1 MFQILKA
8 DKTIDFMRWSKLA
21 FIFSIL
27 MIGASL
33 FTLSTKWLNWGLDFT
48 GGTLIEVGFEQP
60 ANLEDIR
67 GALEAKGFGDA
78 TVQNFGSAREVMVR
92 LRPRDNVAGETLGN
106 QILSAIKEGTGSS
119 VEMRRIEFVGP
130 NVGDELAEAG
140 GLAILASLIC
150 ILLYV
155 SMRFEWRLAAGAV
168 LALAH
173 DVIITLGIFSIMQI
187 EVDLTIV
194 AALLTVVGYSL
205 NDTIVVFDRIRE
217 NFRKLRKGDSAEIM
231 NSSITQTL
239 SRTLITSG
247 TTLLV
252 VIALFVQGGANIHG
266 FATALLLG
274 ITVGTYSS
282 IYVASALALK
292 LGITR
297 EHLLPPQVEKE
308 GAEFDE
314 LLRVIPATSSYLGMS

>member
-1 MFQILKA
+1 MFQILKR
-8 DKTIDFMRWSKLA
+8 DKSIDFMRWSKFA
-21 FIFSIL
+21 FIFSVL
-27 MIGASL
+27 MIGASI

-60 ANLEDIR
+60 VNLEEIR
-67 GALEAKGFGDA
+67 VALETKGFGDA
-78 TVQNFGSAREVMVR
+78 TVQNFGSARDVMVR
-92 LRPRDNVAGETLGN
+92 LRPRDNVASEALGN
-106 QILSAIKEGTGSS
+106 QILSAIKEGTGES

-130 NVGDELAEAG
+130 NVGDELTEAG
-140 GLAILASLIC
+140 GLAILVSLLC

-173 DVIITLGIFSIMQI
+173 DVIITLGIFSLLQV

-217 NFRKLRKGDSAEIM
+217 NFRKMRKGEPAEIM
-231 NSSITQTL
+231 NNSITQTL

-247 TTLLV
+247 TTLFV
-252 VIALFVQGGANIHG
+252 VIALFTQGGALIHG
-266 FATALLLG
+266 FAMALLLG

-297 EHLLPPQVEKE
+297 EHLLTPQVEKE

-314 LLRVIPATSSYLGMS
+314 LP

>member
-1 MFQILKA
+1 MNNCTQIIA
-8 DKTIDFMRWSKLA
+8 
-21 FIFSIL
+21 
-27 MIGASL
+27 
-33 FTLSTKWLNWGLDFT
+33 
-48 GGTLIEVGFEQP
+48 
-60 ANLEDIR
+60 
-67 GALEAKGFGDA
+67 ALE
-78 TVQNFGSAREVMVR
+78 Q
-92 LRPRDNVAGETLGN
+92 
-106 QILSAIKEGTGSS
+106 GTGED
-119 VEMRRIEFVGP
+119 VEMRRVEFVGP

-140 GLAILASLIC
+140 GLAILVSLIC
-150 ILLYV
+150 ILIYV

-217 NFRKLRKGDSAEIM
+217 NFRKMRKGDSVEII
-231 NSSITQTL
+231 NGAITQTL

-247 TTLLV
+247 TTLFV
-252 VIALFVQGGANIHG
+252 VIALFTKGGANIHG

-282 IYVASALALK
+282 IYVASNLALK
-292 LGITR
+292 LGVSR
-297 EHLLPPQVEKE
+297 EHLMPPQVEKE

-314 LLRVIPATSSYLGMS
+314 MP

>member
-8 DKTIDFMRWSKLA
+8 EKTIGFMRWSKVA
-21 FIFSIL
+21 FVFSII
-27 MIGASL
+27 MIVASI

-60 ANLEDIR
+60 ANLEEIR
-67 GALEAKGFGDA
+67 AALDSKGFGDA

-92 LRPRDNVAGETLGN
+92 LRPRDDVSGETLGN
-106 QILSAIKEGTGSS
+106 QIIGAIKDGTGES

-130 NVGDELAEAG
+130 NVGDELTEAG
-140 GLAILASLIC
+140 GLAILVSLIC

-168 LALAH
+168 MALAH
-173 DVIITLGIFSIMQI
+173 DIIITLGVFSFLQI

-217 NFRKLRKGDSAEIM
+217 NFRKMRKGEPSDIM
-231 NSSITQTL
+231 DASITQTL

-247 TTLLV
+247 TTLFV
-252 VIALFVQGGANIHG
+252 VIALFMQGGAMIHG

-292 LGITR
+292 LGIQK
-297 EHLLPPQVEKE
+297 EHLMPPQVEKE

-314 LLRVIPATSSYLGMS
+314 MP

>member
-1 MFQILKA
+1 MLQILKA
-8 DKTIDFMRWSKLA
+8 DKTIDFMRWSKVA
-21 FIFSIL
+21 FTFSL
-27 MIGASL
+27 FMIGAAI

-67 GALEAKGFGDA
+67 GALEAEGFGDA

-92 LRPRDNVAGETLGN
+92 LRPRDGIANETLGN
-106 QILSAIKEGTGSS
+106 QIIGAIKDGTGES

-130 NVGDELAEAG
+130 NVGDELTEAG
-140 GLAILASLIC
+140 GLAIIASLIC
-150 ILLYV
+150 ILIYV
-155 SMRFEWRLAAGAV
+155 SIRFEWRLAAGAV
-168 LALAH
+168 MALAH
-173 DVIITLGIFSIMQI
+173 DVIVTLGIFSLLQI

-217 NFRKLRKGDSAEIM
+217 NFRKMRKGESSEVM

-247 TTLLV
+247 TTLFV
-252 VIALFVQGGANIHG
+252 VIALFTQGGAMIHG
-266 FATALLLG
+266 FALALLLG

-292 LGITR
+292 LGIER
-297 EHLLPPQVEKE
+297 EHLMPTQVEKE
-308 GAEFDE
+308 GEEFDE
-314 LLRVIPATSSYLGMS
+314 MP

>member
-8 DKTIDFMRWSKLA
+8 KGTIDFMRWSKGA
-21 FIFSIL
+21 FLLSTL
-27 MIGASL
+27 MIVASL
-33 FTLSTKWLNWGLDFT
+33 ATLSTKWLNWGLDFT

-60 ANLEDIR
+60 ANLEQVR
-67 GALEAKGFGDA
+67 GALAANGFDDA
-78 TVQNFGSAREVMVR
+78 TVQNFGSTREVMVR
-92 LRPRDNVAGETLGN
+92 LRPREGVAGETLGN
-106 QILSAIKEGTGSS
+106 QILSAIKQGTGDS

-130 NVGDELAEAG
+130 NVGDELTEAG
-140 GLAILASLIC
+140 GLAILVSLVC

-173 DVIITLGIFSIMQI
+173 DVIITLGVFSALQI

-217 NFRKLRKGDSAEIM
+217 NFRKMRKGESSEVM

-239 SRTLITSG
+239 SRTLITSA
-247 TTLLV
+247 TTLFV
-252 VIALFVQGGANIHG
+252 VIALFVEGGAMIHG
-266 FATALLLG
+266 FALALLLG

-297 EHLLPPQVEKE
+297 EHLMPPQVEKE

-314 LLRVIPATSSYLGMS
+314 LP

>member
-8 DKTIDFMRWSKLA
+8 DKVIDFMRWSKLA
-21 FIFSIL
+21 FVLSAVMITASI
-27 MIGASL
+27 GVVV
-33 FTLSTKWLNWGLDFT
+33 TKGMNWGLDFT

-60 ANLEDIR
+60 AELGKIR
-67 GALEAKGFGDA
+67 DSLEAAGFGDA
-78 TVQNFGSAREVMVR
+78 VVQNFGTARDVMVR
-92 LRPRDNVAGETLGN
+92 LQPREGVAGETLGN
-106 QILSAIKEGTGSS
+106 QILDALRDGTHQN

-140 GLAILASLIC
+140 GLAILVSLIC

-155 SMRFEWRLAAGAV
+155 SIRFEWRLAAGAV

-173 DVIITLGIFSIMQI
+173 DVIITVGIFSLMQI

-217 NFRKLRKGDSAEIM
+217 NFRKMRKGGPAEVM

-247 TTLLV
+247 TTLFV
-252 VIALFVQGGANIHG
+252 VIALFMKGGTMIHG
-266 FATALLLG
+266 FAAALLIG

-297 EHLLPPQVEKE
+297 EHLMPPQVEKE
-308 GAEFDE
+308 GAEFDAM
-314 LLRVIPATSSYLGMS
+314 P

>member
-1 MFQILKA
+1 MFQILKT
-8 DKTIDFMRWSKLA
+8 DKSIDFMRWSKFA

-27 MIGASL
+27 MIGASI

-60 ANLEDIR
+60 VNLEEIR
-67 GALEAKGFGDA
+67 VALEAKGFGDA
-78 TVQNFGSAREVMVR
+78 TVQNFGSARDVMVR
-92 LRPRDNVAGETLGN
+92 LRPRENVASEALGN
-106 QILSAIKEGTGSS
+106 QILSAIKEGTGES

-130 NVGDELAEAG
+130 NVGDELTEAG
-140 GLAILASLIC
+140 GLAILVSLLC

-173 DVIITLGIFSIMQI
+173 DVIITLGIFSLVQV

-217 NFRKLRKGDSAEIM
+217 NFRKMRKGEPTEIM
-231 NSSITQTL
+231 NDSITQTL

-247 TTLLV
+247 TTLFV
-252 VIALFVQGGANIHG
+252 VIALFVQGGPMIHG
-266 FATALLLG
+266 FAMALLLG

-297 EHLLPPQVEKE
+297 EHLLTPQVEKE

-314 LLRVIPATSSYLGMS
+314 MP

>member
-8 DKTIDFMRWSKLA
+8 DKTIDFMRWSKMA
-21 FIFSIL
+21 FMFSIL
-27 MIGASL
+27 MIGAAI

-60 ANLEDIR
+60 ADLEEIR
-67 GALEAKGFGDA
+67 GALEVKGFGDT

-92 LRPRDNVAGETLGN
+92 LRPRDDVSGETLGN
-106 QILSAIKEGTGSS
+106 QILAAIQTGTGKD

-130 NVGDELAEAG
+130 NVGDELTEAG
-140 GLAILASLIC
+140 GLAILVSLIC
-150 ILLYV
+150 ILIYV

-168 LALAH
+168 MALAH
-173 DVIITLGIFSIMQI
+173 DVIITLGVFSLMQI

-217 NFRKLRKGDSAEIM
+217 NFRKMRKGEPAEVI
-231 NSSITQTL
+231 NNSITQTL

-247 TTLLV
+247 TTLFV
-252 VIALFVQGGANIHG
+252 VIALFTQGGAMIHG

-292 LGITR
+292 LGVQK
-297 EHLLPPQVEKE
+297 EHLMPPQVDKE
-308 GAEFDE
+308 GEEFDE
-314 LLRVIPATSSYLGMS
+314 MP

>member
-8 DKTIDFMRWSKLA
+8 ESTIDFLRWSKFA
-21 FIFSIL
+21 FVFSLL
-27 MIGASL
+27 MIGASI

-60 ANLEDIR
+60 ANLEEIR
-67 GALEAKGFGDA
+67 TALQAEGFGDA

-92 LRPRDNVAGETLGN
+92 LRPRDDMSGETLGN
-106 QILSAIKEGTGSS
+106 QIINAIKQGTGES

-130 NVGDELAEAG
+130 NVGDELTEAG
-140 GLAILASLIC
+140 GLAILVSLIC
-150 ILLYV
+150 ILIYV
-155 SMRFEWRLAAGAV
+155 SVRFEWRLAAGAV
-168 LALAH
+168 MALAH
-173 DVIITLGIFSIMQI
+173 DIIITLGVFSIMQI

-217 NFRKLRKGDSAEIM
+217 NFRRMRKGEPAEVINSAV
-231 NSSITQTL
+231 TQTL

-247 TTLLV
+247 TTLFV
-252 VIALFVQGGANIHG
+252 VIALFTQGGAMIHG

-282 IYVASALALK
+282 IYVASALAWR
-292 LGITR
+292 LGITK
-297 EHLLPPQVEKE
+297 EHLMPPQVEKE

-314 LLRVIPATSSYLGMS
+314 MP

>member
-1 MFQILKA
+1 MFQLLKVDNA
-8 DKTIDFMRWSKLA
+8 IDFMRWSKFA
-21 FIFSIL
+21 FVFSL
-27 MIGASL
+27 MMIAVAIGTVA
-33 FTLSTKWLNWGLDFT
+33 TKKLNWGLDFT

-60 ANLEDIR
+60 ADLLKIR
-67 GALEAKGFGDA
+67 DSLEAAGFGDA
-78 TVQNFGSAREVMVR
+78 IVQNFGTARDVLVR
-92 LRPRDNVAGETLGN
+92 LQPRENAKGEVLGN
-106 QILSAIKEGTGSS
+106 QIIDALKVGTGQS

-140 GLAILASLIC
+140 GLAIIISLIC

-173 DVIITLGIFSIMQI
+173 DVIITIGIFSLLEV

-217 NFRKLRKGDSAEIM
+217 NFRKMRKGEAPDVI
-231 NSSITQTL
+231 NNSITQTL

-247 TTLLV
+247 TTLFV
-252 VIALFVQGGANIHG
+252 VVALFMKGGTMIHG
-266 FATALLLG
+266 FALALLIG

-292 LGITR
+292 LGISR
-297 EHLLPPQVEKE
+297 EHLMPPQVEKE
-308 GAEFDE
+308 GEEFDAM
-314 LLRVIPATSSYLGMS
+314 P

>member
-1 MFQILKA
+1 MFQILKTSG
-8 DKTIDFMRWSKLA
+8 TIQFMRWSKFA
-21 FIFSIL
+21 FAFSLL
-27 MIGASL
+27 MIVASIG
-33 FTLSTKWLNWGLDFT
+33 TLAVKGLNFGLDFT

-60 ANLEDIR
+60 ANLEKVR
-67 GALEAKGFGDA
+67 TALSDKGFDDA
-78 TVQNFGSAREVMVR
+78 TVQNFGSTREVMVR
-92 LRPRDNVAGETLGN
+92 LRPRDNVAGEVLGN
-106 QILSAIKEGTGSS
+106 QIISAIKTGTGQS

-130 NVGDELAEAG
+130 SVGDELAEAG
-140 GLAILASLIC
+140 GMAIIVSLIC

-155 SMRFEWRLAAGAV
+155 SMRFQWRLSAGAV

-173 DVIITLGIFSIMQI
+173 DVTITLGVFSFLQI

-217 NFRKLRKGDSAEIM
+217 NFRKMRKGEPADIM
-231 NSSITQTL
+231 DNSITQTL

-247 TTLLV
+247 TTLFV
-252 VIALFVQGGANIHG
+252 VIALFVNGGAMIHG
-266 FATALLLG
+266 FALALLLG

-297 EHLLPPQVEKE
+297 EHLMPPQVEKE
-308 GAEFDE
+308 GAEFDSM
-314 LLRVIPATSSYLGMS
+314 P

>member
-8 DKTIDFMRWSKLA
+8 EKTIDFMRWSKVTFML
-21 FIFSIL
+21 SLL
-27 MIGASL
+27 MIGASI

-60 ANLEDIR
+60 ANLEEIR
-67 GALEAKGFGDA
+67 SSLEAKGFGDA

-92 LRPRDNVAGETLGN
+92 LRPRDDMAGQVLGN
-106 QILSAIKEGTGSS
+106 QILEAIKDGTGKA

-130 NVGDELAEAG
+130 NVGDELTEAG
-140 GLAILASLIC
+140 GLAIIASLIC
-150 ILLYV
+150 ILIYV
-155 SMRFEWRLAAGAV
+155 SVRFEWRLAAGAV
-168 LALAH
+168 MSLAH
-173 DVIITLGIFSIMQI
+173 DVIITLGVFSLMQI

-217 NFRKLRKGDSAEIM
+217 NFRKLRKGESTEII

-247 TTLLV
+247 TTLFV

-297 EHLLPPQVEKE
+297 EHLLPQQVEKE
-308 GAEFDE
+308 GAD
-314 LLRVIPATSSYLGMS
+314 LDQLP

>member
-8 DKTIDFMRWSKLA
+8 SKTIDFMSRSKYA
-21 FIFSIL
+21 FMLSIL
-27 MIGASL
+27 MIGASI
-33 FTLSTKWLNWGLDFT
+33 FVLSTKWLSWGLDFT
-48 GGTLIEVGFEQP
+48 GGTLIEIGFEQP
-60 ANLEDIR
+60 ANLPQIR
-67 GALEAKGFGDA
+67 QALEKEGFGDA
-78 TVQNFGSAREVMVR
+78 IVQNFGSSQDVMVR
-92 LRPRDNVAGETLGN
+92 LRPREGVAGETLGN
-106 QILSAIKEGTGSS
+106 QILSIVKSGTGES

-130 NVGDELAEAG
+130 NVGGELAEAG
-140 GLAILASLIC
+140 GLAILISLIC
-150 ILLYV
+150 ILMYV
-155 SMRFEWRLAAGAV
+155 SVRFEWRLAAGAV

-173 DVIITLGIFSIMQI
+173 DVIITLGVFSLLQI

-217 NFRKLRKGDSAEIM
+217 NFRKVRKGKPSEII

-247 TTLLV
+247 TTLFV
-252 VIALFVQGGANIHG
+252 VIALFLKGGAMIHG

-282 IYVASALALK
+282 IYVASALALR
-292 LGITR
+292 LGITK
-297 EHLLPPQVEKE
+297 EHLMPPQVEKE
-308 GAEFDE
+308 GAEFDSM
-314 LLRVIPATSSYLGMS
+314 P

>member
-8 DKTIDFMRWSKLA
+8 DKTIDFMRWSKFA
-21 FIFSIL
+21 FLFSLL
-27 MIGASL
+27 MIGASI

-48 GGTLIEVGFEQP
+48 GGTLIEVGFEHP

-67 GALEAKGFGDA
+67 SALEAKGFGDA

-92 LRPRDNVAGETLGN
+92 LRPRADMVGETLGN
-106 QILSAIKEGTGSS
+106 QILSAIKEGTGKS

-155 SMRFEWRLAAGAV
+155 SVRFEWRLAAGAV
-168 LALAH
+168 MSLAH

-217 NFRKLRKGDSAEIM
+217 NFRKLRKGDSAEIT
-231 NSSITQTL
+231 NDVAVQFADDLARGHFRHSIR
-239 SRTLITSG
+239 S
-247 TTLLV
+247 
-252 VIALFVQGGANIHG
+252 
-266 FATALLLG
+266 
-274 ITVGTYSS
+274 
-282 IYVASALALK
+282 
-292 LGITR
+292 
-297 EHLLPPQVEKE
+297 
-308 GAEFDE
+308 
-314 LLRVIPATSSYLGMS
+314 LRFGRQFFN

>member
-1 MFQILKA
+1 MFQILKT
-8 DKTIDFMRWSKLA
+8 DKSIDFMRWSKFA

-27 MIGASL
+27 MIGASI

-60 ANLEDIR
+60 VNLEEIR
-67 GALEAKGFGDA
+67 VALEAKGFGDA
-78 TVQNFGSAREVMVR
+78 TVQNFGSARDVMVR
-92 LRPRDNVAGETLGN
+92 LRPRENVASEALGN
-106 QILSAIKEGTGSS
+106 QILSAIKDGTGES

-130 NVGDELAEAG
+130 NVGDELTEAG
-140 GLAILASLIC
+140 GLAILVSLLC

-173 DVIITLGIFSIMQI
+173 DVIITLGIFSLVQV

-217 NFRKLRKGDSAEIM
+217 NFRKMRKGEPTEIM
-231 NSSITQTL
+231 NDSITQTL

-247 TTLLV
+247 TTLFV
-252 VIALFVQGGANIHG
+252 VIALFVQGGPMIHG
-266 FATALLLG
+266 FAMALLLG

-297 EHLLPPQVEKE
+297 EHLLTPQVEKE
-308 GAEFDE
+308 GAEFDDM
-314 LLRVIPATSSYLGMS
+314 P

>member
-1 MFQILKA
+1 MFQLLKN
-8 DKTIDFMRWSKLA
+8 DISINFMRWSKGA
-21 FIFSIL
+21 FLLSAL
-27 MIGASL
+27 MIAAAVA
-33 FTLSTKWLNWGLDFT
+33 TVSTKWLNWGLDFT

-60 ANLEDIR
+60 ADLPQIR
-67 GALEAKGFGDA
+67 QSLEANGFGDA
-78 TVQNFGSAREVMVR
+78 VVQNFGTATDVMVR
-92 LRPRDNVAGETLGN
+92 LRPRDNMNGEELGGK
-106 QILSAIKEGTGSS
+106 IIEAIKSGTGQN

-140 GLAILASLIC
+140 GLAILVSLIC

-155 SMRFEWRLAAGAV
+155 SVRFEWRLAAGAV

-173 DVIITLGIFSIMQI
+173 DVIITIGIFSLLQV

-217 NFRKLRKGDSAEIM
+217 NFRKMRKGSPAEIM
-231 NSSITQTL
+231 NASISQTL

-247 TTLLV
+247 TTLFV
-252 VIALFVQGGANIHG
+252 VIALFTQGGQMIHG
-266 FATALLLG
+266 FAMALLIG

-297 EHLLPPQVEKE
+297 EHLLVPEVTKE
-308 GAEFDE
+308 GEEFE
-314 LLRVIPATSSYLGMS
+314 SMP

>member
-8 DKTIDFMRWSKLA
+8 DKMIDFMRWSKFA
-21 FIFSIL
+21 FALSLVMIAASI
-27 MIGASL
+27 

-60 ANLEDIR
+60 ANLEQIR
-67 GALEAKGFGDA
+67 SALEAKGFGDA
-78 TVQNFGSAREVMVR
+78 TVQNFGSARDVMVR
-92 LRPRDNVAGETLGN
+92 LRPRDDMAGEALGN
-106 QILSAIKEGTGSS
+106 QILAAIKEGTGGN

-130 NVGDELAEAG
+130 NVGDELTEAG
-140 GLAILASLIC
+140 GLAILVSLLC

-155 SMRFEWRLAAGAV
+155 SVRFEWRLAAGAV

-173 DVIITLGIFSIMQI
+173 DVIITLGIFSILQI

-217 NFRKLRKGDSAEIM
+217 NFRKMRKEEPAEIM

-247 TTLLV
+247 TTLFV
-252 VIALFVQGGANIHG
+252 VIALFTQGGAMIHG
-266 FATALLLG
+266 FALALLLG

-282 IYVASALALK
+282 IYRK
-292 LGITR
+292 MTR
-297 EHLLPPQVEKE
+297 
-308 GAEFDE
+308 
-314 LLRVIPATSSYLGMS
+314 

>member
-1 MFQILKA
+1 MFQILKPG
-8 DKTIDFMRWSKLA
+8 KMIDFMRWSKFA
-21 FIFSIL
+21 FFFSIL
-27 MIGASL
+27 MIAASI

-48 GGTLIEVGFEQP
+48 GGTLIEVRFDQP
-60 ANLEDIR
+60 AQLEDIR
-67 GALEAKGFGDA
+67 SALEVEGFGDA
-78 TVQNFGSAREVMVR
+78 TVQNFGSARDVMVR
-92 LRPRDNVAGETLGN
+92 MRPREDVSGETLGN
-106 QILSAIKEGTGSS
+106 QIITAIHQGTGKD

-130 NVGDELAEAG
+130 NVGDELTEAG
-140 GLAILASLIC
+140 GLAILVSLIC
-150 ILLYV
+150 ILIYV

-173 DVIITLGIFSIMQI
+173 DVIITLGVFSLMQI

-217 NFRKLRKGDSAEIM
+217 NFRKMRKGEPADIM

-247 TTLLV
+247 TTLFV
-252 VIALFVQGGANIHG
+252 VIALFTQGGAMIHG
-266 FATALLLG
+266 FAAALLMG

-292 LGITR
+292 LGITK
-297 EHLLPPQVEKE
+297 EHLMPPQVEKE

-314 LLRVIPATSSYLGMS
+314 MP

>member
-1 MFQILKA
+1 MFQILKT
-8 DKTIDFMRWSKLA
+8 DKTIDFMSWSKFA
-21 FIFSIL
+21 FVFSLL
-27 MIGASL
+27 MIGASI

-48 GGTLIEVGFEQP
+48 GGTLIEVGFDQP

-67 GALEAKGFGDA
+67 LSLEAKGFGDA
-78 TVQNFGSAREVMVR
+78 TVQNFGSAKEVMVR
-92 LRPRDNVAGETLGN
+92 LRPRKDVASDALGD
-106 QILSAIKEGTGSS
+106 QILSAIKEGTGKS

-130 NVGDELAEAG
+130 NVGDELTEAG
-140 GLAILASLIC
+140 GLAILVSLLC

-155 SMRFEWRLAAGAV
+155 SVRFEWRLAAGAV
-168 LALAH
+168 MSLAH
-173 DVIITLGIFSIMQI
+173 DVIITLGVFSFLQI

-217 NFRKLRKGDSAEIM
+217 NFRKMRKGEAAEIM

-247 TTLLV
+247 TTLFV
-252 VIALFVQGGANIHG
+252 VIALFAKGGAMIHG
-266 FATALLLG
+266 FALALLLG

-282 IYVASALALK
+282 IYVASALALR

-297 EHLLPPQVEKE
+297 EHLLTPQVEKE
-308 GAEFDE
+308 GAEFDDM
-314 LLRVIPATSSYLGMS
+314 P

>member
-1 MFQILKA
+1 MFQIMKA
-8 DKTIDFMRWSKLA
+8 DKTIDFMRWSKFA
-21 FIFSIL
+21 FAFSIV
-27 MIGASL
+27 MIATAF

-78 TVQNFGSAREVMVR
+78 TVQNFGSARDVMVR
-92 LRPRDNVAGETLGN
+92 LRPRDNMQGEALGN
-106 QILSAIKEGTGSS
+106 QILSAIEEGTGDS

-130 NVGDELAEAG
+130 NVGDELTEAG
-140 GLAILASLIC
+140 GLAILVSLIC
-150 ILLYV
+150 ILIYV
-155 SMRFEWRLAAGAV
+155 SIRFEWRLAAGAV

-173 DVIITLGIFSIMQI
+173 DVIITLGIFSLLQI

-217 NFRKLRKGDSAEIM
+217 NFRKIRNGEPTDILNGA
-231 NSSITQTL
+231 ITQTL
-239 SRTLITSG
+239 SRTLITSA
-247 TTLLV
+247 TTLFV
-252 VIALFVQGGANIHG
+252 VIALFTQGGAMIHG
-266 FATALLLG
+266 FALALLLG

-297 EHLLPPQVEKE
+297 EHLMPVQIEKE

-314 LLRVIPATSSYLGMS
+314 MP